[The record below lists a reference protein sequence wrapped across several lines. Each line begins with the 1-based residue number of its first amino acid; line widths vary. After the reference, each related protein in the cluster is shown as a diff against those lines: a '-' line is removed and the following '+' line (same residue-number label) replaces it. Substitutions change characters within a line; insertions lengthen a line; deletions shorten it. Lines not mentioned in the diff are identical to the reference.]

1 MSSSGDLDRLRFVR
15 AADVYKK
22 GRLAAQLE
30 RTPTGAVRFTYRP
43 DYAGEAVASTL
54 PVSAEPLESPGGGLP
69 TFFAGLLP
77 EGHRLT
83 VIRDAAKTSLDDEL
97 TLLLAVGQD
106 TPGDVQVLPA
116 GEPPSDMPPLVAG
129 DPADLDF
136 RVLTSAP
143 DRHALPG
150 VQAKASAAMV
160 NMPVRTA
167 AGQAILKIDPPDHPH
182 LVVNEFAHLRAAR
195 GLKIP
200 VAQAS
205 LVHDRAGVPG
215 LWVSRFDR
223 HSASDGVMR
232 LALED
237 GAQILDLLPAAKYS
251 VDSERLVVAVAERT
265 NAPLVAL
272 RTLYL
277 QFLFAWLTGNGDLHA
292 KNVSVLQGADGRWS
306 VAPVYDIPCT
316 ALYRHFSLALPIQGR
331 TTRLRRRHWD
341 GFAAEIGLPAR
352 AAVSAQRLALS
363 AARSV
368 DLDGLPFEGSPLK
381 GADREL
387 RFRRGELQ

>member
-1 MSSSGDLDRLRFVR
+1 
-15 AADVYKK
+15 
-22 GRLAAQLE
+22 
-30 RTPTGAVRFTYRP
+30 
-43 DYAGEAVASTL
+43 
-54 PVSAEPLESPGGGLP
+54 
-69 TFFAGLLP
+69 
-77 EGHRLT
+77 
-83 VIRDAAKTSLDDEL
+83 
-97 TLLLAVGQD
+97 
-106 TPGDVQVLPA
+106 
-116 GEPPSDMPPLVAG
+116 
-129 DPADLDF
+129 
-136 RVLTSAP
+136 
-143 DRHALPG
+143 
-150 VQAKASAAMV
+150 
-160 NMPVRTA
+160 
-167 AGQAILKIDPPDHPH
+167 
-182 LVVNEFAHLRAAR
+182 
-195 GLKIP
+195 
-200 VAQAS
+200 
-205 LVHDRAGVPG
+205 
-215 LWVSRFDR
+215 
-223 HSASDGVMR
+223 MR

-265 NAPLVAL
+265 SAPLVAL

-316 ALYRHFSLALPIQGR
+316 ALYRDFSLALPIQGR
-331 TTRLRRRHWD
+331 TTGLRRRHWD
-341 GFAAEIGLPAR
+341 GFAAEISLPAR